1 MCSMFR
7 MAVCILQRQVFRN
20 ILQNVLTGQNLLRE
34 VQLTASLEVEDREP
48 VRILRYADGRCDFR

>member
-48 VRILRYADGRCDFR
+48 VRILDEIRDV